1 MPTKNNRLYDMDLFL
16 SYVKGK
22 WPFNIIILDKA
33 ELLVLDA
40 HHPPPLPRLEF
51 VAFSDEAD
59 QVHFRSIWV
68 FFNMSMEQHL
78 TLAAKSA
85 FYHLRNKEI
94 H

>member
-1 MPTKNNRLYDMDLFL
+1 MDLFL

-59 QVHFRSIWV
+59 QVHFRRI
-68 FFNMSMEQHL
+68 
-78 TLAAKSA
+78 
-85 FYHLRNKEI
+85 
-94 H
+94 